1 MNGNNLVLDS
11 NVLIYLSKGELD
23 FAKITRSYSNV
34 YISVI
39 SYMETLGF
47 PFKDKSE
54 RQLIEQ
60 LLTSIVIIQTDMEI
74 SEKVV
79 DYRSRS
85 KIKLP
90 DAIIL
95 ATAKKMKADLKTAN
109 IDDFK
114 NVDKSV
120 KLINPF
126 D

>member
-1 MNGNNLVLDS
+1 MWLQG
-11 NVLIYLSKGELD
+11 
-23 FAKITRSYSNV
+23 
-34 YISVI
+34 
-39 SYMETLGF
+39 
-47 PFKDKSE
+47 
-54 RQLIEQ
+54 
-60 LLTSIVIIQTDMEI
+60 
-74 SEKVV
+74 
-79 DYRSRS
+79 YRSHS

-109 IDDFK
+109 VDDFK